1 MTHLS
6 KSIIFIGFKH
16 VGKSAIGN
24 ALALRLAKPFID
36 LDEEIERVFEKEYQE
51 KRSCRQIMVM
61 HGKSYFRSLEKRVLT
76 KILQAKP
83 SVIALGGGTPMDCDN
98 QELIKEYTVVHV
110 LASRGVVFERI
121 MVQGRPAFF
130 SAEEPLIESFNRLWN
145 EREAVYKKLAS
156 FSIDN
161 NGLVV
166 SGVEQVLQ
174 HLHLN

>member
-1 MTHLS
+1 MTPLS

-16 VGKSAIGN
+16 VGKSVIGN

-36 LDEEIERVFEKEYQE
+36 LDEEIERVFENEYQE
-51 KRSCRQIMVM
+51 KRSCRQIMTM
-61 HGKSYFRSLEKRVLT
+61 HGPSYFRDLEKKVLAQ
-76 KILQAKP
+76 IIQSRP
-83 SVIALGGGTPMDCDN
+83 SVIALGGGTPMDFDN
-98 QELIKEYTVVHV
+98 QELIRDHTVVHV
-110 LASRGVVFERI
+110 LAPRGVVFERI

-130 SAEEPLIESFNRLWN
+130 SAEEPPLESFNRLWN

-156 FSIDN
+156 YSIDN